1 MSAAERT
8 YAPNPTAY
16 DWAPPEPWRCP
27 RCLFEI
33 LTTAA
38 GPAVSQAA
46 GSTRAPSDSMTPRRA
61 RQLLEAALD
70 ECGWRWCRRMSLLLD
85 ELLLREERAT

>member
-1 MSAAERT
+1 
-8 YAPNPTAY
+8 
-16 DWAPPEPWRCP
+16 
-27 RCLFEI
+27 
-33 LTTAA
+33 
-38 GPAVSQAA
+38 
-46 GSTRAPSDSMTPRRA
+46 MTPRRA